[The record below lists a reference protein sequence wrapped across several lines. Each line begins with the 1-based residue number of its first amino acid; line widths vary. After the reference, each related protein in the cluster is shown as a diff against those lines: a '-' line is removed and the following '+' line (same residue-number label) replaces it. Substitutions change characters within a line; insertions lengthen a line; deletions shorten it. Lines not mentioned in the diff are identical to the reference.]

1 MKKEAKISIGLS
13 VILIIY
19 LTILYLLK
27 IKPVWVGLP

>member
-1 MKKEAKISIGLS
+1 MRKEAKVTIGLTTF
-13 VILIIY
+13 LIIY